1 MSPQAP
7 ERKVIA
13 VDMDEVIADA
23 LGEHL
28 NRYNR
33 DFANDHCAA
42 ITLDDLR
49 GRRLWQV
56 APAQR
61 HPTID
66 NYLREDDFFRVLR
79 VMPHAQRV
87 LERLQSRYEVFIA
100 SAAMEVPTSFV
111 AKYDWLAEHFPFIPT
126 SHIVFCGNKSIL
138 RADYLIDD
146 NPRQLKL
153 FQSSQGGATQ
163 ANQNGATFREGI
175 LYTSPANAHITNY
188 RRVDDWLA
196 VEEMFL

>member
-1 MSPQAP
+1 MSSQQSPD
-7 ERKVIA
+7 RKIIA

-28 NRYNR
+28 IRYNR
-33 DFANDHCAA
+33 DFANDRTACL
-42 ITLDDLR
+42 TLDDLR
-49 GRRLWQV
+49 GRPLWQAV
-56 APAQR
+56 PPDRQ
-61 HPTID
+61 PIIN

-100 SAAMEVPTSFV
+100 SAAMEVPTSFA

-146 NPRQLKL
+146 NPRQLRL
-153 FQSSQGGATQ
+153 FQN
-163 ANQNGATFREGI
+163 NQDSGTFREGI
-175 LYTSPANAHITNY
+175 LYTSPANTHVTGY
-188 RRVDDWLA
+188 RRVDNWLA
-196 VEEMFL
+196 VEEMFLS